1 MPPIRKYPFGHE
13 KHSEKKNDDDELHES
28 GDDLCL
34 KDTDIV
40 DNITNNDNNTDQE
53 FSDGDGDYIVQY
65 ESDDDVVGGVTS
77 EEISSSIELD
87 IFDPSNWDKLDVD
100 DTSGQGLFEELK
112 NVLTSLRLDIDNVG
126 GQGYDNGANMRARHQ
141 GMQKKLLD
149 INPRALYT
157 PCGRVSIV
165 SKSLQSEDM
174 LIDIAMTKIKG
185 LIASFEKYMEIG
197 FNQAMDSAKKLVSSM
212 GIEPI
217 FPEKRQIRRKRHFD
231 EHSCEYPQESAEE
244 AFRTHYF
251 VYIIDQTIG
260 SLKKRFEQYEEY
272 EDIFGFLFTAD
283 EDLKA
288 RCKNLERKLQG
299 NERIGQHVSDL
310 DGDDLYQELK
320 IIQHMLPQ
328 ETKTANKILNFLQ
341 RMNCFPNSFIAYRIL
356 LTILVTV
363 ASAERSFSKLKL
375 LKSCL
380 RSTMTQTRLNALSLI
395 SIESEFLEKLNY
407 EKLID
412 DFADIMTRRSIF
424 HS

>member
-87 IFDPSNWDKLDVD
+87 IFDPSNWDKLDVK
-100 DTSGQGLFEELK
+100 GLTLK
-112 NVLTSLRLDIDNVG
+112 SLSTTRWESRIESVKAIVLQAQEVREALLHLADETDIDSKIRSEAKSLTTYELENFEFLVDIVIW
-126 GQGYDNGANMRARHQ
+126 YDI
-141 GMQKKLLD
+141 L
-149 INPRALYT
+149 
-157 PCGRVSIV
+157 GRVSIV
-165 SKSLQSEDM
+165 SKSLQYEDM

-185 LIASFEKYMEIG
+185 LIASFEEYMEIG

-272 EDIFGFLFTAD
+272 EDIFGFLFTVD
-283 EDLKA
+283 
-288 RCKNLERKLQG
+288 
-299 NERIGQHVSDL
+299 
-310 DGDDLYQELK
+310 
-320 IIQHMLPQ
+320 
-328 ETKTANKILNFLQ
+328 
-341 RMNCFPNSFIAYRIL
+341 
-356 LTILVTV
+356 
-363 ASAERSFSKLKL
+363 
-375 LKSCL
+375 
-380 RSTMTQTRLNALSLI
+380 
-395 SIESEFLEKLNY
+395 KLN
-407 EKLID
+407 L
-412 DFADIMTRRSIF
+412 
-424 HS
+424 